1 MDAQESQSTGE
12 FLDTP
17 YGHQLHA
24 GFGRLLF
31 AKGLEQEFRH
41 YLQDQALASQRLGAL
56 LLLLVVS
63 LYLYAEVSFLVMGDP
78 EWIVELVML
87 RGCQALVGLMVLGLT
102 FSGRHA
108 RTLAQWFYPL
118 ALLLV
123 GAIAARIDIHYTAVE
138 QALSFRYGAGLLIVC
153 AFVFLGITFWRS
165 LVSASLIVLV
175 DLAMAFSILRPA
187 QMPEHWIAI
196 SYYVLL
202 LFIGAIGRYGHEY
215 SQREQFLVR
224 KLLGWVAEHDAL
236 TGLANRRSYDGSLR
250 RLAALA
256 HREGRALTLMLLDLD
271 NFKAYN
277 DLLGHPAGDELLRR
291 FAGLL
296 AGFARRPL
304 DVAARVGGEEFSLL
318 LYDCDGEAA
327 ARLADQIRQAL
338 KDSGLQHPAE
348 AKGTPITVSIGI
360 AVLAPEQSEGALY
373 KRADTALYQAKQ
385 AGKDRFVLHG
395 PEPMLP

>member
-1 MDAQESQSTGE
+1 MDAQESQSTAE

-17 YGHQLHA
+17 YGQQLHA
-24 GFGRLLF
+24 GFRRLLF
-31 AKGLEQEFRH
+31 TKTLEHEFRQ
-41 YLQDQALASQRLGAL
+41 YLQRQALASQRLGAL

-63 LYLYAEVSFLVMGDP
+63 LYLYSEISFLVMDDD
-78 EWIVELVML
+78 WMAELVML
-87 RGCQALVGLMVLGLT
+87 RACQALVGLTVLGMT

-108 RTLAQWFYPL
+108 RTQAHWFYPL

-123 GAIAARIDIHYTAVE
+123 GAIAARIDIHYAAVE
-138 QALSFRYGAGLLIVC
+138 QTLSFQYGAGLLIVC
-153 AFVFLGITFWRS
+153 SFFFLGITFWRS
-165 LVSASLIVLV
+165 LVSASLIVIV
-175 DLAMAFSILRPA
+175 DLVMALSILQPG
-187 QMPEHWIAI
+187 QMPEHWIAV

-202 LFIGAIGRYGHEY
+202 LVIGATSRYGHEY

-236 TGLANRRSYDGSLR
+236 TGLANRRSYDSSLR

-256 HREGRALTLMLLDLD
+256 HRERRALTLMLLDLD

-291 FAGLL
+291 FACLL

-304 DVAARVGGEEFSLL
+304 DFAARVGGEEFSVL

-327 ARLADQIRQAL
+327 ARLAGQIRQAL
-338 KDSGLQHPAE
+338 NDSGLQHPAE
-348 AKGTPITVSIGI
+348 AEGTPITVSIGI
-360 AVLAPEQSEGALY
+360 AVLAPGQSEGALY
-373 KRADTALYQAKQ
+373 KCADTALYQAKQ
-385 AGKDRFVLHG
+385 AGKDRFVLHDAVSA
-395 PEPMLP
+395 ER